1 MDKDEILRKVSSI
14 EWYHAIEVAPGI
26 VTPGRYNP
34 KPFLKLMGF
43 PEDLS
48 GKTVLDI
55 GAYDGFFTFEAEKRG
70 AKRVVAL
77 DRHPAT
83 HLGFALAHELVNS
96 RAEYVIGSVYDLSPE
111 THGVFDVVLFF
122 GVLYHLRHPLLALD
136 KIHSVCREYTLV
148 ETHVLDQSFIHQ
160 GEAVPLESI
169 HTWLGESPIMQFY
182 PKNELNNDWSNWWAP
197 NIECLRLMLETSG
210 FRAELTGHWGHRAAF
225 KAARVDFS
233 PPHWY

>member
-1 MDKDEILRKVSSI
+1 LDKNEILRKVSST

-34 KPFLKLMGF
+34 KPFLNLMGF

-48 GKTVLDI
+48 GKSVLDI

-136 KIHSVCREYTLV
+136 KIHSVCREYTLI
-148 ETHVLDQSFIHQ
+148 ESQVLDQSFIHE
-160 GEAVPLESI
+160 GEVVPLRSI
-169 HTWLGESPIMQFY
+169 HPWLVDSPIMQFY
-182 PKNELNNDWSNWWAP
+182 PNNELNNDWSNWWAP
-197 NIECLRLMLETSG
+197 NVECLRLMLETSG

-225 KAARVDFS
+225 KGTRVEFT